1 MLRTSQP
8 PIAVS
13 SASKSLVVASAI
25 AGILRQHHHAEVQA
39 VGEGAINQALKA
51 LTIARNYL
59 HDQGIDL
66 ACGSDFSE
74 INIDGRELTA
84 VRFNVVSRSLA

>member
-1 MLRTSQP
+1 MDKNAQP
-8 PIAVS
+8 TIAVS
-13 SASKSLVVASAI
+13 SASRSLIVASAI
-25 AGILRQHHHAEVQA
+25 AGVLREHHYAEVQA

-59 HDQGIDL
+59 HDQGLDL

-74 INIDGRELTA
+74 ISIDGREMTA
-84 VRFNVVSRSLA
+84 VRFKVVSRSLA